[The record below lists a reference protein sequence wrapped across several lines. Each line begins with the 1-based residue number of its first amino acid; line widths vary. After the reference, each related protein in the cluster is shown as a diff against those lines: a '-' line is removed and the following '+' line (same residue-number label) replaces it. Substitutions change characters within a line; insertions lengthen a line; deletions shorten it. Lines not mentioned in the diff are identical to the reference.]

1 MNDAPLVRW
10 TLATSDSGTWIVVLL
25 PSVAGAPIV
34 MRRIAS
40 IESRCSYFSRTMI
53 GKWRSVP
60 ASYRSAV
67 ELPPIAAATVWFTS
81 SGVRP

>member
-1 MNDAPLVRW
+1 MPRALNA
-10 TLATSDSGTWIVVLL
+10 SDWPSGD
-25 PSVAGAPIV
+25 GAPMV
-34 MRRIAS
+34 MLRTDS
-40 IESRCSYFSRTMI
+40 SESRWVGCNRTMI

-81 SGVRP
+81 SGVKP